1 LAVLSFH
8 IEPMLLWNDTTANSP
23 ALNQAI
29 SIDPFNITNLFVNYT
44 IRDRSHL
51 RGTKIGLAINNL
63 FDNHNIWGVIAANA
77 GTAGTP
83 YTISPNDQLMLLP
96 GRSIMLTLTAG
107 YAPNR

>member
-1 LAVLSFH
+1 
-8 IEPMLLWNDTTANSP
+8 MWNDNTANSP

-29 SIDPFNITNLFVNYT
+29 AIDPFNITNLFVNYT
-44 IRDRSHL
+44 LKDRSHL